1 MAGVEEGAP
10 KMAGVEE
17 GAPKEKD
24 EEEPILTAE
33 SKIRSN
39 HMSKKLII
47 PHA

>member
-10 KMAGVEE
+10 KKAGVEN

-24 EEEPILTAE
+24 EEPILTAE